1 MQTANPLDEQ
11 TLRDA
16 LTKADGSPRKA
27 AALLGVSHMT
37 VYRAM
42 KRWGIEVERQVRP
55 AKGQKETAA

>member
-1 MQTANPLDEQ
+1 MQSPLVDEKA
-11 TLRDA
+11 LREA

-42 KRWGIEVERQVRP
+42 DRWGIEVERRVRP
-55 AKGQKETAA
+55 VKSA